1 MVRKFSNM
9 RQFRWKTYTVAG
21 VTVVCKNEEQSA
33 TADGWREPAIT
44 FKTSVSE
51 QRKRNE
57 NHHTARRQLFALQV
71 GFAVAAHLEE
81 ELVVLAT
88 ARVLETNSKAHD
100 RAFEL
105 EKRIA
110 AFKSKGK

>member
-1 MVRKFSNM
+1 M
-9 RQFRWKTYTVAG
+9 TG

-33 TADGWREPAIT
+33 IADGGREHAIT

-57 NHHTARRQLFALQV
+57 SNHTARRQLFALQV
-71 GFAVAAHLEE
+71 GFAVTAHLEE

-88 ARVLETNSKAHD
+88 ARVLDTNSKAHD
-100 RAFEL
+100 RAFEV
-105 EKRIA
+105 EKRVA
-110 AFKSKGK
+110 AFKSKVKL